1 MPTLTNDLVEIRC
14 CCDASLLGY
23 LPANSPLELRQLED
37 DTFAFDSNHDKEG
50 VRAMSGFIESETQD
64 IVSKVTW
71 KKTWKK

>member
-1 MPTLTNDLVEIRC
+1 MSSATLTPVRC

-23 LPANSPLELRQLED
+23 LPADSPLELRQLED

-50 VRAMSGFIESETQD
+50 VAAMPGFVEAETQNV
-64 IVSKVTW
+64 VSKHTW

>member
-1 MPTLTNDLVEIRC
+1 MLKQTKDLIETRC

-23 LPANSPLELRQLED
+23 LPADSPLELRQLED

-50 VRAMSGFIESETQD
+50 VAAMLGFVEAETKD
-64 IVSKVTW
+64 ISKVSW